1 MSLLQ
6 LPRRERSAPT
16 FHGWRIVA
24 WCAITLG
31 MTAPGQTAG
40 VSVFID
46 PMMAG
51 LDLTRSQVAGAY
63 LVGTLAGAW
72 TMPWFGRLM
81 DRRGMRFVLTAVGA
95 AFAVVLAAMSGV
107 AGLVTLALGFIG
119 IRMLGQG
126 ALSLISTTAVA
137 HWFDRRRGQAV
148 GWSAAGGQAIMTVV
162 PLALAGVIATVGW
175 RSAWVVAAVVVGV
188 VCVSIARFAM
198 HDKPSDLGEHVDGV
212 APTEQEPERHAWGV
226 TRAEAVRAPMF
237 WALAGGVI
245 ATGLIGTALAF
256 HQVSI
261 LGEQGLTPLE
271 AAANF
276 IPQTA
281 AALVATLVTGVLV
294 DHVRPRAVLA
304 VSMACLAA
312 AILLL
317 PSVSPGFTAALY
329 GAAFGAAGGSARA
342 LEAGAL
348 PKIFGTL
355 HLGSIRGVV
364 MTLTVLGTAVAPFLV
379 SVGRDLTGSYVPVLR
394 MLLVLPAAVVVVGL
408 FADRPPASPDPDPA

>member
-6 LPRRERSAPT
+6 LPGRKRSGEP

-51 LDLTRSQVAGAY
+51 LDITRSQVAGAY

-81 DRRGMRFVLTAVGA
+81 DRRGMRFVLTAVGT
-95 AFAVVLAAMSGV
+95 AFAVVLALMSGV
-107 AGLVTLALGFIG
+107 VGLVTLALGFIG

-148 GWSAAGGQAIMTVV
+148 GWSAAGGQAIMTVA
-162 PLALAGVIATVGW
+162 PLALAGVIAVVGW
-175 RSAWVVAAVVVGV
+175 RRAWVVAAVVVGV
-188 VCVSIARFAM
+188 VCVAIARFAM
-198 HDKPSDLGEHVDGV
+198 HDRPADLGEHVDGV
-212 APTEQEPERHAWGV
+212 PPSEHEPERPAWGA

-281 AALVATLVTGVLV
+281 AGLVATLATGVLV
-294 DHVRPRAVLA
+294 DHVRPRIVLA
-304 VSMACLAA
+304 VSMASLAA
-312 AILLL
+312 AILML
-317 PSVSPGFTAALY
+317 PAVSPGVTAGLY

-348 PKIFGTL
+348 PRIFGTL

-379 SVGRDLTGSYVPVLR
+379 SLGRDLTGSYLPVLR
-394 MLLVLPAAVVVVGL
+394 LLLVLPAAVVAVGL
-408 FADRPPASPDPDPA
+408 FADRTPSSPGPDAA